1 MTSIDNSQDVMDS
14 RDIIERLDELRT
26 ELVDAHES
34 ESDANEPDHFDD
46 WLAAMAA
53 NDEGTLQDAAQ
64 ELINLQK
71 FADQLEGYGDWEH
84 GESVIRED
92 YFTAYIEQLIDDCY
106 PDAAKSANS
115 SEWPYR
121 HMSIDFEAAAD
132 EAKQDYTEA
141 EFDGVTYLMRA

>member
-1 MTSIDNSQDVMDS
+1 MTTIDNSQDVMDS

-64 ELINLQK
+64 ELIALQK

-84 GESVIRED
+84 GETVIRED
-92 YFTAYIEQLIDDCY
+92 YFTKYTEELIDDCY
-106 PDAAKSANS
+106 PDAAKAAS
-115 SEWPYR
+115 SEWPFR
-121 HMSIDFEAAAD
+121 HMSLDIEAAAD
-132 EAKQDYTEA
+132 ELKSDYTEA
-141 EFDGVTYLMRA
+141 DFDGVTYLMRA